1 MSDSLRTLRLADS
14 LKAIELCKSDPVR
27 PNIPIGWRV
36 AEGSREVYYIE
47 SESPTIQMAF
57 HQLTIDSVLCLAY
70 LNDIPVDEDEL
81 LSFSHGNKFAIFYT
95 VWSNTKGMGRQI
107 IMDTMKLIRDKNIH
121 NWDKWDMRYVTM
133 SPKTK
138 MARDFHLRNGAE
150 LIQKNPTTYNF
161 EYKNVL

>member
-1 MSDSLRTLRLADS
+1 MIRLADS
-14 LKAIELCKSDPVR
+14 LKAIELCENDPVR

-36 AEGSREVYYIE
+36 AEDSREVYYIE
-47 SESPTIQMAF
+47 TPGPGSPTFQ
-57 HQLTIDSVLCLAY
+57 IDSVLCLAY
-70 LNDIPVDEDEL
+70 LNDIPINEDEL

-121 NWDKWDMRYVTM
+121 NWDKWDIRYVTM

-138 MARDFHLRNGAE
+138 MAKDFHLRNGAE

-161 EYKNVL
+161 EYKNVW

>member
-1 MSDSLRTLRLADS
+1 MGDLRTLRLADS
-14 LKAIELCKSDPVR
+14 LKAVELCESDPVR

-36 AEGSREVYYIE
+36 AKGSREVYYIE
-47 SESPTIQMAF
+47 SPGPESPTFQ
-57 HQLTIDSVLCLAY
+57 TDSVLCLAY
-70 LNDIPVDEDEL
+70 LNDIPINEDEL

-121 NWDKWDMRYVTM
+121 NWDKWDIRYVTM

-138 MARDFHLRNGAE
+138 MAKDFHLRNGAE

>member
-1 MSDSLRTLRLADS
+1 MGDLRTLRLADS
-14 LKAIELCKSDPVR
+14 LKAVELCESDPVR

-36 AEGSREVYYIE
+36 AKGSREVYYIE
-47 SESPTIQMAF
+47 SPGPESPTFQ
-57 HQLTIDSVLCLAY
+57 TDSVLCLAY
-70 LNDIPVDEDEL
+70 LNDIPINEDEL

-107 IMDTMKLIRDKNIH
+107 IMDTAKLIRNKNIH
-121 NWDKWDMRYVTM
+121 NWDKWDIRYVTM

-138 MARDFHLRNGAE
+138 MAKDFHLRNGAE

>member
-47 SESPTIQMAF
+47 SPGPESPTFQ
-57 HQLTIDSVLCLAY
+57 TDSVLCLAY
-70 LNDIPVDEDEL
+70 LNDIPIDEDEL
-81 LSFSHGNKFAIFYT
+81 LSFNHGNKFAIFYT

-121 NWDKWDMRYVTM
+121 NWDKWDIRYVTM

-138 MARDFHLRNGAE
+138 MAKNFHLRNGAKLLSE
-150 LIQKNPTTYNF
+150 NLLTYNF
-161 EYKNVL
+161 EYYV

>member
-14 LKAIELCKSDPVR
+14 LKSIELCENDPVR

-36 AEGSREVYYIE
+36 AKGSREVYYIE
-47 SESPTIQMAF
+47 SPGPESPTFQ
-57 HQLTIDSVLCLAY
+57 TDSVLCLAY
-70 LNDIPVDEDEL
+70 LNDIPINEDEL

-121 NWDKWDMRYVTM
+121 NWDKWDIRYVTM

-138 MARDFHLRNGAE
+138 MAKDFHLRNGAE
-150 LIQKNPTTYNF
+150 LIQK
-161 EYKNVL
+161 LSLIHI

>member
-1 MSDSLRTLRLADS
+1 MIRLADS
-14 LKAIELCKSDPVR
+14 LKAIELCENDPVR

-47 SESPTIQMAF
+47 TPGPGSPTFQ
-57 HQLTIDSVLCLAY
+57 IDSVLCLAY
-70 LNDIPVDEDEL
+70 LNDIPINEDEL

-95 VWSNTKGMGRQI
+95 VWSNKKGMGRQI
-107 IMDTMKLIRDKNIH
+107 IMDTMKLIRNKNIH
-121 NWDKWDMRYVTM
+121 NWDKWDIRYVTM

-161 EYKNVL
+161 EYK

>member
-1 MSDSLRTLRLADS
+1 MSDSLRTVRLADS
-14 LKAIELCKSDPVR
+14 LKAIELCENDPVR

-47 SESPTIQMAF
+47 TPGPGSPTFQ
-57 HQLTIDSVLCLAY
+57 IDSVLCLAY

-95 VWSNTKGMGRQI
+95 VWSNKKGMGRQI
-107 IMDTMKLIRDKNIH
+107 IMDTMKLIRNKNIH
-121 NWDKWDMRYVTM
+121 NWDKWDIRYVTM

>member
-36 AEGSREVYYIE
+36 AKGSREVYYIE
-47 SESPTIQMAF
+47 SPGPESPTFQ
-57 HQLTIDSVLCLAY
+57 TDSVLCLAY
-70 LNDIPVDEDEL
+70 LNDIPINEDEL

-107 IMDTMKLIRDKNIH
+107 IMDTMKLIRNKNIH
-121 NWDKWDMRYVTM
+121 NWDKWDIRYVTM
-133 SPKTK
+133 
-138 MARDFHLRNGAE
+138 
-150 LIQKNPTTYNF
+150 
-161 EYKNVL
+161 

>member
-14 LKAIELCKSDPVR
+14 LKAIELCENDPVR

-36 AEGSREVYYIE
+36 AKGSREVYYIE
-47 SESPTIQMAF
+47 SPGPESPTFQ
-57 HQLTIDSVLCLAY
+57 TDSVLCLAY
-70 LNDIPVDEDEL
+70 LNDIPINEDEL

-121 NWDKWDMRYVTM
+121 NWDKWDIRYVTM

-138 MARDFHLRNGAE
+138 MAKDFHLRNGAE

>member
-1 MSDSLRTLRLADS
+1 MGDLRTLRLADS
-14 LKAIELCKSDPVR
+14 LKAVELCESDPVR

-36 AEGSREVYYIE
+36 AKGSREVYYIE
-47 SESPTIQMAF
+47 SPGPESPTFQ
-57 HQLTIDSVLCLAY
+57 TDSVLCLAY
-70 LNDIPVDEDEL
+70 LNDIPINEDEL

-121 NWDKWDMRYVTM
+121 NWDKWDIRYVTM

>member
-1 MSDSLRTLRLADS
+1 MGDLRTLRLADS
-14 LKAIELCKSDPVR
+14 LKAVELCESDPVR

-36 AEGSREVYYIE
+36 AKGSREVYYIE
-47 SESPTIQMAF
+47 SPGPESPTFQ
-57 HQLTIDSVLCLAY
+57 TDSVLCLAY
-70 LNDIPVDEDEL
+70 LNDIPINEDEL

-121 NWDKWDMRYVTM
+121 NWDKWDIRYVTM

-138 MARDFHLRNGAE
+138 MAKNFHLRNGAKLLSE
-150 LIQKNPTTYNF
+150 NLLTYNF
-161 EYKNVL
+161 EYYV

>member
-14 LKAIELCKSDPVR
+14 LKSIELCENDPVR

-36 AEGSREVYYIE
+36 AKGSREVYYIE
-47 SESPTIQMAF
+47 SPGPESPTFQ
-57 HQLTIDSVLCLAY
+57 TDSVLCLAY
-70 LNDIPVDEDEL
+70 LNDIPINEDEL

-121 NWDKWDMRYVTM
+121 NWDKWDIRYVTM

-138 MARDFHLRNGAE
+138 MAKDFHLRNGAE

>member
-1 MSDSLRTLRLADS
+1 MGDLRTLRLADS
-14 LKAIELCKSDPVR
+14 LKAVELCESDPVR

-36 AEGSREVYYIE
+36 AKGSREVYYIE
-47 SESPTIQMAF
+47 SPGPESPTFQ
-57 HQLTIDSVLCLAY
+57 TDSVLCLAY
-70 LNDIPVDEDEL
+70 LNDIPINEDEL

-107 IMDTMKLIRDKNIH
+107 IMDTAKLIRNKNIH
-121 NWDKWDMRYVTM
+121 NWDKWDIRYVTM

>member
-1 MSDSLRTLRLADS
+1 MGDLRTLRQADS
-14 LKAIELCKSDPVR
+14 LKAVELCESDPVR

-36 AEGSREVYYIE
+36 AKGSREVYYIE
-47 SESPTIQMAF
+47 SPGPESPTFQ
-57 HQLTIDSVLCLAY
+57 TDSVLCLAY
-70 LNDIPVDEDEL
+70 LNDIPINEDEL

-107 IMDTMKLIRDKNIH
+107 IMDTMKLIRNKNIH
-121 NWDKWDMRYVTM
+121 NWDKWDIRYVTM

>member
-14 LKAIELCKSDPVR
+14 LKSIELCENDPVR

-47 SESPTIQMAF
+47 TPGPGSPTFQ
-57 HQLTIDSVLCLAY
+57 IDSVLCLAY
-70 LNDIPVDEDEL
+70 LNDIPINEDEL

-107 IMDTMKLIRDKNIH
+107 IMDTMKLIRNKNIH
-121 NWDKWDMRYVTM
+121 NWDKWDIRYVTM

-161 EYKNVL
+161 EYK

>member
-1 MSDSLRTLRLADS
+1 MIRLADS
-14 LKAIELCKSDPVR
+14 LKAIELCENDPVR

-47 SESPTIQMAF
+47 TPGPGSPTFQ
-57 HQLTIDSVLCLAY
+57 IDSVLCLAY
-70 LNDIPVDEDEL
+70 LNDIPINEDEL

-107 IMDTMKLIRDKNIH
+107 IMDTMKLIRNKNIH
-121 NWDKWDMRYVTM
+121 NWDKWDIRYVTM

>member
-1 MSDSLRTLRLADS
+1 MESLSTLRLADS
-14 LKAIELCKSDPVR
+14 FKAIELCENDPVR

-36 AEGSREVYYIE
+36 VKDSREVYYIE
-47 SESPTIQMAF
+47 SPGPGSPTFQ
-57 HQLTIDSVLCLAY
+57 TDSVLCLAY
-70 LNDIPVDEDEL
+70 FNDIPIDEDEL

-107 IMDTMKLIRDKNIH
+107 IMDTMKHIRNKNIH
-121 NWDKWDMRYVTM
+121 NWDKWNMRYVTM

-138 MARDFHLRNGAE
+138 MAKDFHLRNGAE

>member
-1 MSDSLRTLRLADS
+1 MESLSTLRLADS
-14 LKAIELCKSDPVR
+14 LKSIELCENDPVR

-36 AEGSREVYYIE
+36 AKGSREVYYIE
-47 SESPTIQMAF
+47 SPGPGSPTFQ
-57 HQLTIDSVLCLAY
+57 TDSVLCLAY
-70 LNDIPVDEDEL
+70 LNDIPINEDEL

-107 IMDTMKLIRDKNIH
+107 IMDTMKLIRNKNIH
-121 NWDKWDMRYVTM
+121 NWDKWDIRYVTM

-138 MARDFHLRNGAE
+138 MAKDFHLRNGAE

>member
-1 MSDSLRTLRLADS
+1 MGDLRTLRLADS
-14 LKAIELCKSDPVR
+14 LKAVELCESDPVR

-36 AEGSREVYYIE
+36 AKGSREVYYIE
-47 SESPTIQMAF
+47 SPGPESPTFQ
-57 HQLTIDSVLCLAY
+57 TDSVLCLAY
-70 LNDIPVDEDEL
+70 LNDIPINEDEL

-121 NWDKWDMRYVTM
+121 NWNKWDIRYVTM

-138 MARDFHLRNGAE
+138 MAKDFHLRNGAE

>member
-1 MSDSLRTLRLADS
+1 MESLSTLRLADS
-14 LKAIELCKSDPVR
+14 FRAIELCESDPVR

-47 SESPTIQMAF
+47 SPGPESPTFQ
-57 HQLTIDSVLCLAY
+57 TDSVLCLAY
-70 LNDIPVDEDEL
+70 LNDIPINEDEL

-107 IMDTMKLIRDKNIH
+107 IMDTMKLIRNKNIH
-121 NWDKWDMRYVTM
+121 NWDKWDIRYVTM

-138 MARDFHLRNGAE
+138 MAKNFHLRNGAE

>member
-14 LKAIELCKSDPVR
+14 LKAIELCENDPVR

-47 SESPTIQMAF
+47 SGSPTFQ
-57 HQLTIDSVLCLAY
+57 IDSVLCLAY

-107 IMDTMKLIRDKNIH
+107 IMDTVKLIRNKNIH
-121 NWDKWDMRYVTM
+121 NWDKWDIRYDTM

-138 MARDFHLRNGAE
+138 MAKNFHLRNGAE
-150 LIQKNPTTYNF
+150 LLQENPLTYNF
-161 EYKNVL
+161 EYKDK

>member
-14 LKAIELCKSDPVR
+14 LKAIELCENDPVR

-36 AEGSREVYYIE
+36 AKGSREVYYIE
-47 SESPTIQMAF
+47 SPGPGSPTFQ
-57 HQLTIDSVLCLAY
+57 IDSVLCLAY
-70 LNDIPVDEDEL
+70 LNDIPINEDEL

-107 IMDTMKLIRDKNIH
+107 IMDTAKLIRNKNIH
-121 NWDKWDMRYVTM
+121 NWDKWDIRYVTM

>member
-36 AEGSREVYYIE
+36 AKGSREVYYIE
-47 SESPTIQMAF
+47 SPGPESPTFQ
-57 HQLTIDSVLCLAY
+57 TDSVLCLAY
-70 LNDIPVDEDEL
+70 LNDIPINEDEL

-107 IMDTMKLIRDKNIH
+107 IMDTAKLIRNKDIH
-121 NWDKWDMRYVTM
+121 NWDKWDIRYVTM

-138 MARDFHLRNGAE
+138 MAKNFHLRNGAKLLSE
-150 LIQKNPTTYNF
+150 NLLTYNF
-161 EYKNVL
+161 EYYV

>member
-1 MSDSLRTLRLADS
+1 MGDLRTLRLADS
-14 LKAIELCKSDPVR
+14 LKAVELCESDPVR

-36 AEGSREVYYIE
+36 AKGSREVYYIE
-47 SESPTIQMAF
+47 SPGPESPTFQ
-57 HQLTIDSVLCLAY
+57 TDSVLCLAY
-70 LNDIPVDEDEL
+70 LNDIPINEDEL

-121 NWDKWDMRYVTM
+121 NWDKWDLRYVTM

-138 MARDFHLRNGAE
+138 MAKDFHLRNGAE

>member
-1 MSDSLRTLRLADS
+1 MIRLADS
-14 LKAIELCKSDPVR
+14 LKAIELCENDPVR

-47 SESPTIQMAF
+47 SPGPGSPTFQ
-57 HQLTIDSVLCLAY
+57 TDSVLCLAY
-70 LNDIPVDEDEL
+70 LNDIPINEDEL

-107 IMDTMKLIRDKNIH
+107 IMDTMKLIRNKNIH
-121 NWDKWDMRYVTM
+121 NWDKWDIRYVTM

>member
-1 MSDSLRTLRLADS
+1 MGDLRTLRLADS
-14 LKAIELCKSDPVR
+14 LKAVELCESDPVR

-36 AEGSREVYYIE
+36 AKGSREVYYIE
-47 SESPTIQMAF
+47 SPGPESPTFQ
-57 HQLTIDSVLCLAY
+57 TDSVLCLAY
-70 LNDIPVDEDEL
+70 LNDIPINEDEL

-107 IMDTMKLIRDKNIH
+107 IMDTAKLIRNKNIH
-121 NWDKWDMRYVTM
+121 NWDKWDIRYVTM

-138 MARDFHLRNGAE
+138 MAKDFHLSNGAE

>member
-14 LKAIELCKSDPVR
+14 LKAIELCENDPVR

-36 AEGSREVYYIE
+36 AKGSREVYYIE
-47 SESPTIQMAF
+47 SPGPESPTFQ
-57 HQLTIDSVLCLAY
+57 TDSVLCLAY
-70 LNDIPVDEDEL
+70 LNDIPINEDEL

-121 NWDKWDMRYVTM
+121 NWDKWDIRYVTM

-138 MARDFHLRNGAE
+138 MAKNFHLRNGAE
-150 LIQKNPTTYNF
+150 LLQENPLTYN
-161 EYKNVL
+161 LSLIHI

>member
-1 MSDSLRTLRLADS
+1 MSDSLRTVRLADS
-14 LKAIELCKSDPVR
+14 LKAIELCENDPVR

-47 SESPTIQMAF
+47 TPGPGSPTFQ
-57 HQLTIDSVLCLAY
+57 IDSVLCLAY
-70 LNDIPVDEDEL
+70 LNDIPINEDEL

-107 IMDTMKLIRDKNIH
+107 IMDTMKLIRNKNIH
-121 NWDKWDMRYVTM
+121 NWDKWDIRYVTM

>member
-1 MSDSLRTLRLADS
+1 MESLSTLRLADS
-14 LKAIELCKSDPVR
+14 FRAIELCESDPVR

-47 SESPTIQMAF
+47 SPGPESPTFQ
-57 HQLTIDSVLCLAY
+57 TDSVLCLAY
-70 LNDIPVDEDEL
+70 LNDIPINEDEL

-107 IMDTMKLIRDKNIH
+107 IMDTMKLIRNKNIH

>member
-1 MSDSLRTLRLADS
+1 MSDSLRTVRLADS
-14 LKAIELCKSDPVR
+14 LKAIELCENDPVR

-47 SESPTIQMAF
+47 SGSPTFQ
-57 HQLTIDSVLCLAY
+57 IDSVLCLAY

-107 IMDTMKLIRDKNIH
+107 IMDTVKLIRNKNIH
-121 NWDKWDMRYVTM
+121 NWDKWDIRYVTM

-138 MARDFHLRNGAE
+138 MAKNFHLRNGAE
-150 LIQKNPTTYNF
+150 LLQENPLTYNF
-161 EYKNVL
+161 EYKDK

>member
-1 MSDSLRTLRLADS
+1 MGDLRTLRLADS
-14 LKAIELCKSDPVR
+14 LKAVELCESDPVR

-47 SESPTIQMAF
+47 TPGPGSPTFQ
-57 HQLTIDSVLCLAY
+57 IDSVLCLAY
-70 LNDIPVDEDEL
+70 LNDIPINEDEL

-121 NWDKWDMRYVTM
+121 NWDKWDIRYVTM

-138 MARDFHLRNGAE
+138 MAKDFHLRNGAE

-161 EYKNVL
+161 EYKNVW

>member
-1 MSDSLRTLRLADS
+1 MESLSTLRLADS
-14 LKAIELCKSDPVR
+14 LKSIELCENDPVR

-36 AEGSREVYYIE
+36 AKGSREVYYIE
-47 SESPTIQMAF
+47 SPGPGSPTFQ
-57 HQLTIDSVLCLAY
+57 IDSVLCLAY
-70 LNDIPVDEDEL
+70 LNDIPINEDEL

-107 IMDTMKLIRDKNIH
+107 IMDTMKLIRNKNIH
-121 NWDKWDMRYVTM
+121 NWDKWDIRYVTM

-161 EYKNVL
+161 EYK

>member
-1 MSDSLRTLRLADS
+1 MESLSTLRLADS
-14 LKAIELCKSDPVR
+14 FKAIELCENDPVR

-36 AEGSREVYYIE
+36 VKDSREVYYIE
-47 SESPTIQMAF
+47 SPGPGSPTFQ
-57 HQLTIDSVLCLAY
+57 TDSVLCLAY
-70 LNDIPVDEDEL
+70 LNDIPINEDEL

-107 IMDTMKLIRDKNIH
+107 IMDTMKHIRNKNIH
-121 NWDKWDMRYVTM
+121 NWDKWDIRYVTM

-161 EYKNVL
+161 EYK